1 MQSYRFNQSPLRVYG
16 VPFYAESGRLE
27 RVPEALREKMPSLRD
42 LGRRTPGA
50 RVEFRT
56 DSPRFT
62 VSVTLGSL
70 GVDIGMSIYAC
81 QSVNVMVGSRSNPRF
96 AGLVHPTGYGE
107 RSFSRTFAKSAE
119 MEDITLLLPRNEPV
133 EQLEIAIEDGARIE
147 APTPYRHAP
156 MVFYGSSITEGG
168 CCASANSAYTQILSR
183 RLDADYINMG
193 FSGSARGELEMADY
207 LSALPMSV
215 LVYDYDHN
223 APDADWL
230 ARTHEAFFRRI
241 RANRPTLPVVMLTRP
256 DFDFDPASPAR
267 REVIRRT
274 FENARASGDK
284 NVYFIDGETLFGAAE
299 RQFCTVDGCHPNDLG
314 FYRMADAVEPVL
326 REILEK

>member
-1 MQSYRFNQSPLRVYG
+1 
-16 VPFYAESGRLE
+16 
-27 RVPEALREKMPSLRD
+27 
-42 LGRRTPGA
+42 
-50 RVEFRT
+50 
-56 DSPRFT
+56 
-62 VSVTLGSL
+62 
-70 GVDIGMSIYAC
+70 
-81 QSVNVMVGSRSNPRF
+81 
-96 AGLVHPTGYGE
+96 
-107 RSFSRTFAKSAE
+107 
-119 MEDITLLLPRNEPV
+119 
-133 EQLEIAIEDGARIE
+133 
-147 APTPYRHAP
+147 
-156 MVFYGSSITEGG
+156 
-168 CCASANSAYTQILSR
+168 
-183 RLDADYINMG
+183 MG

>member
-62 VSVTLGSL
+62 VSVTLSSL

-81 QSVNVMVGSRSNPRF
+81 QSVNVMVGPRGNPRF
-96 AGLVHPTGYGE
+96 AGLVYPTGYGE
-107 RSFSRTFAKSAE
+107 RSFSRTFVKSAE
-119 MEDITLLLPRNEPV
+119 MEDITLLLPRNEPI
-133 EQLEIAIEDGARIE
+133 EGLEIAIEDGARIE

-230 ARTHEAFFRRI
+230 ARTHEAFFLRI

-274 FENARASGDK
+274 FENARASGDE
-284 NVYFIDGETLFGAAE
+284 NVYFIDGETLFGVEE

-314 FYRMADAVEPVL
+314 FYRMAAAIEPVL
-326 REILEK
+326 RKILK